1 LMVIA
6 GMLFWVT
13 VYTGTRTAF
22 VLLPAGV
29 CFFVLMTFRKE
40 FLLLGFIT
48 LLFGIGLVL
57 KSTSNPIIYRIQ
69 SAFKPGEDASMQLRL
84 RNQAFIQPF
93 IHRHPMGAGL
103 GSTGLWGQRF
113 TPNSFLAHFA
123 HDSGLVR
130 IAIEL
135 GWIGLIVYCISLFVM
150 LKQAAYYYFRV
161 RDPTIKIMY
170 LAIANILFILTL
182 ASYPQEAIV
191 QLPTSI
197 VFYICLA
204 ALVRLKDFDM
214 EIVEE
219 EEAELVEVE
228 EDRIYPVKVKPH
240 IEMI

>member
-1 LMVIA
+1 
-6 GMLFWVT
+6 
-13 VYTGTRTAF
+13 
-22 VLLPAGV
+22 
-29 CFFVLMTFRKE
+29 
-40 FLLLGFIT
+40 
-48 LLFGIGLVL
+48 
-57 KSTSNPIIYRIQ
+57 
-69 SAFKPGEDASMQLRL
+69 
-84 RNQAFIQPF
+84 
-93 IHRHPMGAGL
+93 
-103 GSTGLWGQRF
+103 
-113 TPNSFLAHFA
+113 
-123 HDSGLVR
+123 
-130 IAIEL
+130 
-135 GWIGLIVYCISLFVM
+135 M
-150 LKQAAYYYFRV
+150 LKQAIYYYFRV